1 MPGSPVPLR
10 PVRTTPAGHCRPWCS
25 RGTTVAGRASRPDP
39 TADPV
44 GGRGKKGHCTYVKR
58 IGARRAAIL
67 RSLLCVVAAAGVMLA
82 PTAAHAT
89 PSPSNIEKQIDEQW
103 DKLEPVI
110 EQYNDVHNQ
119 LKKNR
124 AQLKKIN
131 ERLAPLQLQVDL
143 ALSQVGG
150 MAADAYMQ
158 GSPGAVKAMVVSGSP
173 TGLTEKLTFLE
184 QIARHQQQKVAGV
197 AKLRDKY
204 AKDKAALE
212 TLTDAVAAR
221 DKDLAKRKKDIQKK
235 VDDLQKLR
243 IRAYGESGANDGPLR
258 TGPCPVDYTNDKGGR
273 AAQKACSLIGIK
285 YVFGAEGPNGYDC
298 SGLTKVAWAS
308 VGVRLEHFTGS
319 QIGAGR
325 AVSRSQLQPGD
336 LIFYGSPV
344 RHVSIYVGGGTM
356 VHAPSTG
363 DHVRMAKIDGPG
375 PIVAIRR
382 PI

>member
-1 MPGSPVPLR
+1 M
-10 PVRTTPAGHCRPWCS
+10 
-25 RGTTVAGRASRPDP
+25 
-39 TADPV
+39 
-44 GGRGKKGHCTYVKR
+44 KR

-67 RSLLCVVAAAGVMLA
+67 RSLLCAVAAVGVMLV

-89 PSPSNIEKQIDEQW
+89 PSPSSIEKQIDEQW
-103 DKLEPVI
+103 NKLEPVI

-119 LKKNR
+119 LLKNR

-131 ERLAPLQLQVDL
+131 ARLAPLQLQVDL

-150 MAADAYMQ
+150 MAADAYKH
-158 GSPGAVKAMVVSGSP
+158 GSPGAMTAMVVSGSP
-173 TGLTEKLTFLE
+173 TGLTEKLSFLD
-184 QIARHQQQKVAGV
+184 QIARHQHEQVAGV

-204 AKDKAALE
+204 AKDKQALQ
-212 TLTDAVAAR
+212 TLTDSVAAR
-221 DKDLAKRKKDIQKK
+221 DKDLATRKKEIQKK

-285 YVFGAEGPNGYDC
+285 YIFGAEGPNGYDC
-298 SGLTKVAWAS
+298 SGLTKVAWAA
-308 VGVRLEHFTGS
+308 VGVGLEHFTGS
-319 QIGAGR
+319 QVNAGR

-336 LIFYGSPV
+336 LLFYGSPV
-344 RHVSIYVGGGTM
+344 HHVGLYVGGGTM
-356 VHAPSTG
+356 VHAPHTG
-363 DHVRMAKIDGPG
+363 DHVRMAKIDSPG
-375 PIVAIRR
+375 AITAIRR